1 MYILACLVGIW
12 KLWNFEEKI
21 NKTEL
26 SLPDLVSPKNF
37 TDSLKATFRK
47 RPGHKH
53 IYILMM
59 ILIIFIMD
67 QASQGDWNIEMM
79 YVKRIFH
86 WGVDEFSY
94 YDTFS
99 KAVCNV
105 GSIISLPIFHYFNRN
120 DNEIILISVLSC
132 ILTKFFKALVR
143 TEAKYYAATALGNLS
158 QSEISIASNSQSQA
172 S

>member
-1 MYILACLVGIW
+1 M
-12 KLWNFEEKI
+12 
-21 NKTEL
+21 
-26 SLPDLVSPKNF
+26 
-37 TDSLKATFRK
+37 K

-53 IYILMM
+53 LYILSM

-79 YVKRIFH
+79 YVKRIFS

-94 YDTFS
+94 YDTFC
-99 KAVCNV
+99 KAVCNI

-132 ILTKFFKALVR
+132 VLQKFFKALVR
-143 TEAKYYAATALGNLS
+143 TEAKYYAATALGN
-158 QSEISIASNSQSQA
+158 QPIRDQYCQ
-172 S
+172 